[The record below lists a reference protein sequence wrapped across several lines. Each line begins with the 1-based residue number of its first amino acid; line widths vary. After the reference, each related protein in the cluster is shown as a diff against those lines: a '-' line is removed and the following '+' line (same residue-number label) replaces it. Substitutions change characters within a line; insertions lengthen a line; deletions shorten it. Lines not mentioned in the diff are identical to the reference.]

1 MSREVPLN
9 AASAI
14 GPAFSGMLKTFSEHT
29 EKRLKAQDFDR
40 PLHPGGPSIMKGVE
54 AATSLSED
62 HLRASCD
69 VYKHY
74 GNASSVAVLAVLGRL
89 REMGRGRDNVVACSF
104 GPGLMVEMDALQRSP
119 SWSSMKSG

>member
-1 MSREVPLN
+1 MR
-9 AASAI
+9 
-14 GPAFSGMLKTFSEHT
+14 
-29 EKRLKAQDFDR
+29 
-40 PLHPGGPSIMKGVE
+40 GVE

-74 GNASSVAVLAVLGRL
+74 GNASSATVLAVLAVLGRL